1 MVTVRK
7 IRRKEEF
14 AQSVVYDISMGEGTF
29 VDALTGCVL
38 HNTD

>member
-1 MVTVRK
+1 MLKVT
-7 IRRKEEF
+7 RKEEL
-14 AQSVVYDISMGEGTF
+14 ARSVVYDISAGEGTF